1 MYDDEDERPTLPMWA
16 DTSREPTYSKSNK
29 RNTFVP
35 ATVDRQ
41 PVRIQRVEVLPPEEH
56 ELAAPGLQ
64 RTVNTLATTHFDRAK
79 GFSIATLPLAVAVGV
94 GALLIGL
101 LFFGLDLWSLAAVT
115 TLFLAFLATWLI
127 AWIAYQL
134 TSPDGVNLF
143 TAWAHYR
150 LLRFEQR
157 ARLRRMR
164 GEE

>member
-1 MYDDEDERPTLPMWA
+1 MYDDDEPATLPMWG
-16 DTSREPTYSKSNK
+16 DISQEPTYSKSK

-35 ATVDRQ
+35 AVVDRK
-41 PVRIQRVEVLPPEEH
+41 PVRAQRMEVLPPEEH

-64 RTVNTLATTHFDRAK
+64 RTVNTLSTTHLDRAK
-79 GFSIATLPLAVAVGV
+79 GFSLATLPLAVAVGV

-101 LFFGLDLWSLAAVT
+101 IFFELKLWSLAAVT

-127 AWIAYQL
+127 AWLAYQL

-150 LLRFEQR
+150 LLRYEQR
-157 ARLRRMR
+157 ERLRRMR
-164 GEE
+164 GDE